1 MIYTP
6 VTFRN
11 TAVAP
16 VTAAL
21 SKSTLATSTY
31 GVYISLTSYGNLF
44 WACGMFITE
53 TPTDYPSADN
63 VRSGTVYNHGA
74 QNGDIPSPSWATCGS
89 ACNTARTALNTPEL
103 SPAAPAAIPVSNCS
117 TTSLPSLFLP
127 APGAGNQ
134 ERH

>member
-21 SKSTLATSTY
+21 SKLTLAKSTY
-31 GVYISLTSYGNLF
+31 GVYINLTSYGNLF

-74 QNGDIPSPSWATCGS
+74 QNGDMT
-89 ACNTARTALNTPEL
+89 E
-103 SPAAPAAIPVSNCS
+103 PAVGDVRLGVQYGANG
-117 TTSLPSLFLP
+117 TQYTGTLTG
-127 APGAGNQ
+127 GAGGNSCF
-134 ERH
+134 